1 MPGPAF
7 TTGERVSLH
16 PIEDEDYEFIQRG
29 RNHPSTRIP
38 LTDTEIRTVDDVA
51 ETVED
56 KDKHFLI
63 CVDERSESTGDA
75 SGAGRPA
82 SGVADGRETTGST
95 SGEGRPASGVADGR
109 ETTGSTSGEGRPAS
123 SPDSDDDDPEPV
135 GAIGFTWTSEPPK
148 SGDLMYWIAP
158 EHRQQGY
165 VTEAAGRF
173 FDYAFGECGF
183 HKVTAHTLVTNEGSI
198 GALESLGFERE
209 GHFREEQFVDG
220 ECVDAYRYGLLADE
234 WLND

>member
-7 TTGERVSLH
+7 TSGARVSLH
-16 PIEDEDYEFIQRG
+16 PIEDEDYEFVQRG

-51 ETVED
+51 ETLED

-63 CVDERSESTGDA
+63 CVDERSASTGDA
-75 SGAGRPA
+75 SGVTARTEQG
-82 SGVADGRETTGST
+82 GG
-95 SGEGRPASGVADGR
+95 
-109 ETTGSTSGEGRPAS
+109 
-123 SPDSDDDDPEPV
+123 DPEPV
-135 GAIGFTWTSEPPK
+135 GAVGFTWTSEPPK
-148 SGDLMYWIAP
+148 AGDVMYWIAP

-165 VTEAAGRF
+165 VTEAAALF
-173 FDYAFGECGF
+173 LDYAFGECGF
-183 HKVTAHTLVTNEGSI
+183 HKVTAHTLVSNEGSI

-209 GHFREEQFVDG
+209 GRFRDEQFVDG

-234 WLND
+234 WLEN

>member
-51 ETVED
+51 ETLEN

-63 CVDERSESTGDA
+63 CV
-75 SGAGRPA
+75 
-82 SGVADGRETTGST
+82 ADGREATGS
-95 SGEGRPASGVADGR
+95 A
-109 ETTGSTSGEGRPAS
+109 SGEGRPAS
-123 SPDSDDDDPEPV
+123 SPNSDDDDPEPV

-148 SGDLMYWIAP
+148 SGDLMYWVAP

-165 VTEAAGRF
+165 VTEAAGLF
-173 FDYAFGECGF
+173 LDYAFGESGF

-198 GALESLGFERE
+198 AALESLGFERE

-220 ECVDAYRYGLLADE
+220 ECVDAYRYSLLAGE
-234 WLND
+234 WLDD

>member
-1 MPGPAF
+1 MPAPAF

-16 PIEDEDYEFIQRG
+16 PIEDDDYEFVRRG

-38 LTDTEIRTVDDVA
+38 LTDTTIKTVDDVA
-51 ETVED
+51 ETLED

-63 CVDERSESTGDA
+63 CV
-75 SGAGRPA
+75 
-82 SGVADGRETTGST
+82 ADGREAT
-95 SGEGRPASGVADGR
+95 EQASGDA
-109 ETTGSTSGEGRPAS
+109 AS
-123 SPDSDDDDPEPV
+123 SDGGEADTERV
-135 GAIGFTWTSEPPK
+135 GAIGFTWTSDQPK

-158 EHRQQGY
+158 EHRRQGY
-165 VTEAAGRF
+165 VTGAAELF
-173 FDYAFGECGF
+173 LDYAFGECAF

-209 GHFREEQFVDG
+209 GSFRDEQFVDG

-234 WLND
+234 WLAD